1 MSNEVKDK
9 IIEILAEQSF
19 IEKDKIFLTSTVTDL
34 GLDSLSLVDV
44 IFSIEEMFDITIP
57 LNANELDKSEFLLEN
72 VAAIVKSVENLISD
86 RI

>member
-86 RI
+86 RS